1 MCIQRKH
8 SVYKWSSDTPCTAP
22 PTVPP
27 HRAAHSQWAGHK
39 SVLGLLSSA
48 LLGPGLVSPSHR
60 VGVVPAEHQT
70 AGMRRM
76 GQHLTNHCTHT
87 EIYAYIYPYVYST
100 STHKDTSISQYT
112 LHIYAHTHLSI
123 RRHGNDVDLLI
134 RNVSDSKWQSPSNVL
149 VALAKQWWWRVTI
162 EGYELAYFKVVNTAA
177 AQIHRVLSWSSWS
190 VVTLA
195 KTITNESD
203 ILATCYLRLIRLC
216 LFWLVLLTR
225 ITMSLPSHSGLYLM
239 LASR

>member
-1 MCIQRKH
+1 MHRRLGLDVRLTKWSFSTLTQVKLAKHSFLGHGFHYMEWLNVRGRLQCVNVMLVLFAAGDIGCDHYEQFSLYHKSAMCIQRKH
-8 SVYKWSSDTPCTAP
+8 SVYKWWPDTPCTAH
-22 PTVPP
+22 PTVPT

-60 VGVVPAEHQT
+60 VGVAPVEHQT

-123 RRHGNDVDLLI
+123 RRHGNDV
-134 RNVSDSKWQSPSNVL
+134 
-149 VALAKQWWWRVTI
+149 
-162 EGYELAYFKVVNTAA
+162 Y
-177 AQIHRVLSWSSWS
+177 
-190 VVTLA
+190 
-195 KTITNESD
+195 
-203 ILATCYLRLIRLC
+203 
-216 LFWLVLLTR
+216 
-225 ITMSLPSHSGLYLM
+225 
-239 LASR
+239 